1 VKTALTRRFK
11 LLLVLATVLVVG
23 SFGIGS
29 GSSAFGATSY
39 PPFTDPMLLVNWN
52 VDASTHI
59 KKLNQDVTVPR
70 GSFVGLIDLKTGSI
84 LGLLTL
90 PPAHMSLKA
99 LGLLPLVQADF
110 QMAPVGPI
118 TGQVD
123 LTKLVVTSTATFNIK
138 ITKLTAAGLP
148 ANLVGNSCTTAT
160 PITVTMGGPVSLTSG
175 STFTGVYTIPP
186 FATCGALTPAL
197 TAAISGPG
205 NTFTGTFS
213 PKS

>member
-1 VKTALTRRFK
+1 MKTALIRRFK
-11 LLLVLATVLVVG
+11 LLFALATVVVVG

-84 LGLLTL
+84 LGLLSL

-99 LGLLPLVQADF
+99 LGLLPLVEADF

-118 TGQVD
+118 TRVWP
-123 LTKLVVTSTATFNIK
+123 TSPTWRAKRN
-138 ITKLTAAGLP
+138 GVEP
-148 ANLVGNSCTTAT
+148 SVRPWNS
-160 PITVTMGGPVSLTSG
+160 GGPSRWVSR
-175 STFTGVYTIPP
+175 
-186 FATCGALTPAL
+186 
-197 TAAISGPG
+197 SGPAQTAESG
-205 NTFTGTFS
+205 IMWARFRVETGGCRTLA
-213 PKS
+213 